1 MNLPLIRRARAP
13 RSSLHESLESSDD
26 LPDPQGL
33 AAEAITA
40 LEAIVGDLR
49 EIVALIGQEEGVEA

>member
-1 MNLPLIRRARAP
+1 MTVAS

-33 AAEAITA
+33 AAEVITA